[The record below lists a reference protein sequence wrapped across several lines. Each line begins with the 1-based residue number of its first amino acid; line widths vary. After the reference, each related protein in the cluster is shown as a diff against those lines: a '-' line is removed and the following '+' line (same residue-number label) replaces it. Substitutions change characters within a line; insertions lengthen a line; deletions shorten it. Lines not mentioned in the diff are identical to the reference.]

1 MGATREAETTA
12 VHTGDLA
19 QECHGLRRERS
30 LSDGGYLLLTA
41 VCLCVLLAFRLVA
54 LKAAQIDLVMDE
66 AQYWTWSRD
75 FAFGYF
81 SKPPLIAWIIRAAG
95 EVCGQSEACVRA
107 ASPVLYTLSAFMLF
121 LTGRALFDAR
131 IGFWAALVF
140 VTLPGV
146 SYASLLIT
154 TDAPLIF
161 LWTVMLF
168 FWVMLVKRQSMG
180 FAILLGVAIG
190 IGLLAKQAMIYA
202 LVCIACHAAMSRQAR
217 DALKGGR
224 GPIAAAI
231 ALALFSPNIVWN
243 AAHGFP
249 TAKHTGANIGWQS
262 PYVHPVALLEFLG
275 AQFGLFGPILL
286 IVLARAGFRELRAP
300 SDPNK
305 TLLLCFALP
314 VLALLIVQAL
324 LSRAHGNWAATAYPA
339 ASIFVTAA
347 LLERGRQRLFNISLG
362 LHLVLAAA
370 MATAPAFV
378 RNWPVF
384 EQLKFLRS
392 SLGWEGTAGVVRKR
406 LAEERYGALLVGSRE
421 MAAELLYYLRDSPV
435 PLYVW
440 QRGGAPH
447 NHYEMT
453 RPYGPDTPEPILY
466 VSLKPCPPRV
476 TGAFAEVEAFPA
488 KRVPLVQNEVR
499 LVYAC
504 RLTGFEGTGSSE
516 PK

>member
-1 MGATREAETTA
+1 M
-12 VHTGDLA
+12 HTGDLT
-19 QECHGLRRERS
+19 QVSYRGRERS

-41 VCLCVLLAFRLVA
+41 ACLSVLLAFRLAA

-66 AQYWTWSRD
+66 AQYWSWSRD

-81 SKPPLIAWIIRAAG
+81 SKPPLIAWVIRAAG

-107 ASPVLYTLSAFMLF
+107 ASPLLYTLSGFMLF
-121 LTGRALFDAR
+121 LTGRTLFDAR

-140 VTLPGV
+140 ATLPGV

-180 FAILLGVAIG
+180 FAILLGAAIG

-202 LVCIACHAAMSRQAR
+202 LVCIACHAAMSREAR
-217 DALKGGR
+217 EALKGGR
-224 GPIAAAI
+224 GLIAGLI
-231 ALALFSPNIVWN
+231 ALSLFSPNIVWN
-243 AAHGFP
+243 AEHGFP

-286 IVLARAGFRELRAP
+286 VVLARAGFRQLRGP

-314 VLALLIVQAL
+314 VLALLVVQAL
-324 LSRAHGNWAATAYPA
+324 LSRAHGNWAVTAYPA
-339 ASIFVTAA
+339 ASVFVTAV
-347 LLERGRQRLFNISLG
+347 LLEGGRQRLFNVSLG
-362 LHLVLAAA
+362 LHLILAAA
-370 MATAPAFV
+370 IATAPAFA
-378 RNWPVF
+378 RTWPMF

-392 SLGWEGTAGVVRKR
+392 SLGWEDTAGLVRER
-406 LAEERYGALLVGSRE
+406 LAAERYGAILVGSRE
-421 MAAELLYYLRDSPV
+421 MAAELLYYLRDSQV
-435 PLYVW
+435 PLVVW
-440 QRGGAPH
+440 TRGDTPH
-447 NHYEMT
+447 NHFEMT
-453 RPYGPDTPEPILY
+453 RPFGASTPEPILY
-466 VSLKPCPPRV
+466 VSLTPCPPRV
-476 TGAFAEVEAFPA
+476 TGAFADVTAFPA
-488 KRVPLVQNEVR
+488 KRVPLVQNEAR
-499 LVYAC
+499 LVYTC
-504 RLTGFEGTGSSE
+504 RLTGFDDPDGSE